1 MEQWK
6 PLLRQNPAAETT
18 FESAANRQLS
28 LLALSGLRQDERLSA
43 WIRYASMSFD
53 NATPFKHSRL
63 PRIMARQALKT
74 LSNGRSVGH
83 ALTDEEACKLVMTMM
98 AIPGRSGEEA
108 AIMDYIRG
116 KLIEAGIS
124 ADALYHDD
132 AHRRSPVPG
141 QVGNLVLKL
150 PGTVRR
156 PRRLL
161 CAHVD
166 TVPICVGSR
175 PIRKGKRIVSADKT
189 TGLGADDRAG
199 AAVLLSTAIALAR
212 GDVEHPPLTL
222 LWTVQEEIG
231 LHGARLAK
239 LGLLGKPRLA
249 FNFDGGSPAKITLGA
264 TGGYRMT
271 IDIDGV
277 ASHAG
282 GAPAAGVS
290 AIAVASLAIAD
301 LVKQGWHGA
310 IEKNGHVG
318 TSNVGVI
325 HGGEATNVVTDHV
338 QLRAEAR
345 SHDPKFRARIVKEM
359 DRAFQ
364 RAARQVRNT
373 SGRRGSVRIE
383 GRLDYESF
391 RLRRDEPCVVAA
403 TGAVQAEGHEPE
415 LAISN
420 GGLDANWLTARGIPT
435 VTLGCG
441 QRNIH
446 TAQEELDI
454 ADFHLARR
462 IALRLATAR
471 ESQ

>member
-1 MEQWK
+1 MTRQSAK
-6 PLLRQNPAAETT
+6 PRTTSVSTAA
-18 FESAANRQLS
+18 SLPDDAAIEVVTS
-28 LLALSGLRQDERLSA
+28 
-43 WIRYASMSFD
+43 
-53 NATPFKHSRL
+53 
-63 PRIMARQALKT
+63 
-74 LSNGRSVGH
+74 
-83 ALTDEEACKLVMTMM
+83 MM
-98 AIPGRSGEEA
+98 AIPGRSGEEG
-108 AIMDYIRG
+108 AIVEFIRG
-116 KLIEAGIS
+116 KLLD
-124 ADALYHDD
+124 ADAPAEALQTDD
-132 AHRRSPVPG
+132 AHRRTPLAG
-141 QVGNLVLKL
+141 KVGNLVLKL
-150 PGTVRR
+150 PGTTAG
-156 PRRLL
+156 PRRMLV
-161 CAHVD
+161 AHVD

-175 PIRKGKRIVSADKT
+175 PVRKGKRIVSADPA
-189 TGLGADDRAG
+189 TGLGGDDRAG
-199 AAVLLSTAIALAR
+199 AAVLLTTAMAVLR
-212 GDVEHPPLTL
+212 GNIEHPPLTF
-222 LWTVQEEIG
+222 LWTVQEEVG

-249 FNFDGGSPAKITLGA
+249 FNFDGGSPAKITIGA

-271 IDIDGV
+271 IDVRGI

-282 GAPAAGVS
+282 SAPADGVS
-290 AIAVASLAIAD
+290 AIAIASLAIAD
-301 LVKQGWHGA
+301 LVNRGWHGA
-310 IEKNGHVG
+310 IQNGNHAG

-325 HGGEATNVVTDHV
+325 RGGEATNVVTDHV

-345 SHDPKFRARIVKEM
+345 SHEPKFRARIVREIE
-359 DRAFQ
+359 RAFQ

-373 SGRRGSVRIE
+373 AGRRGSVQFD

-391 RLRRDEPCVVAA
+391 RLARDEPSVTAA
-403 TGAVQAEGHEPE
+403 AAAVEAEGHEPE

-462 IALRLATAR
+462 IALRLATGT